1 MIYIDSHRGLNLDGQ
16 MKEAMVSGLK
26 AGGRDE
32 FGVKGLNLF
41 YNDSRAFCLSD
52 APGIDAVR
60 KSHETKGISCDEIVE
75 VKTLV

>member
-1 MIYIDSHRGLNLDGQ
+1 MIYIDSHRGLKLDGQ
-16 MKEAMVSGLK
+16 MKDAMVSGIK

-41 YNDSRAFCLSD
+41 YNDSRAFCLTD
-52 APGIDAVR
+52 APSGDAVR
-60 KSHETKGISCDEIVE
+60 QSHEGKGINCDEIVE